1 MVADSYQ
8 LRLIEKQ
15 LNTYQINLRKSE
27 IVEKEIAGLSD
38 NTKVYDKIGRLF
50 VVADKNEI
58 CANLKKSQ
66 TLISADLENQKQ
78 LYKKYQDLVNEHTK
92 HYNEVSSS
100 SKQIK

>member
-38 NTKVYDKIGRLF
+38 NTKVYSKIGRLF
-50 VVADKNEI
+50 VVSDKNDI
-58 CANLKKSQ
+58 CDGLKKSQ

-92 HYNEVSSS
+92 HYNEVASSN
-100 SKQIK
+100 KLNK